1 MTPAQI
7 IGAIGMALDLVDR
20 LTGVLEA
27 FGDGEIDKDELQAIR
42 DRARKSDERIDAKA
56 RKAGIIE

>member
-1 MTPAQI
+1 MNPVQI

-20 LTGVLEA
+20 LTSVLEA
-27 FGDGEIDKDELQAIR
+27 FDDDKIDKAELQAIR
-42 DRARKSDERIDAKA
+42 DRARKSDQRIDAKA